1 MAVFRDQSDLAPGS
15 HLWGSIQSNLDS
27 TRFLI
32 LLACPE
38 SAASHWVNKE
48 VEHWCTTKGTE
59 QLIVVL
65 TGGNLQWDAARRDF
79 DDTSDALPPALR
91 GRFTEEPFYV
101 DMRWGRDTPDL
112 SLRLS
117 TFRGAVATIAAPIRG
132 TTPSQLEGEDIR
144 QHRRTRLL
152 ARGAVAGLVVLGLAA
167 SAAALV
173 AVDNRRKAD
182 RRTRE
187 AVGRQVGLFAL
198 DQPIDQIDT
207 AMLLSIA
214 AARLDPDG
222 GPDRFQPGRSLIGKY
237 SRLRSLLYA
246 GTETDAGAGTEPT
259 LSTIRALA
267 LSPDSSQVAAI
278 EWTANG
284 SPQLLIWD
292 ITGSAPG
299 VPTRSALAPDLFP
312 NGTQPSVRYS
322 VTGEAVAEP
331 PIERGEAPQT
341 FVSTDGRRQVVV
353 SKRASLML
361 DLTTD
366 TAVSSDVRS
375 SGVVAVDPSGR
386 FVAVGGERLV
396 VWDLDTGERPLST
409 PSAASAL
416 AWSGTCAD
424 RTATCR
430 LVTGGR
436 SIDVWE
442 PMTGRQITLSAESN
456 AQAVAIST
464 DGMTI
469 VTAGWGSHVAVWSM
483 QPVAGDDERTTVDD
497 PEELGALAQVAR
509 VPDLAAAGSY
519 CDGPMVA
526 VSDTGGRFVVHDP
539 ARSSVALCD
548 GATGAQLAATKVGA
562 QFLPLTALAVDDD
575 GSIAVGGAG
584 YVTAMT
590 PDATGGLPG
599 IAIEAVS
606 GQRSAIVDALAVRDG
621 QIAAGIRT
629 DDPAAT
635 FGRVLLWN
643 PASGSTP
650 IAFAIDSA
658 VVTAIAFVGRNGDAV
673 VVASNDGAAS
683 NDGTASNDGA
693 AATSTLQ
700 VWEVATRR
708 RIGAGFSDDGGTISR
723 LTGDD
728 DSIIALHADGTVLRW
743 PLNRD
748 PAQEICAIVGRSL
761 TRAEW
766 AAAADGALRP
776 YPFVDVCADN
786 T

>member
-15 HLWGSIQSNLDS
+15 HLWGSIQRNLDS
-27 TRFLI
+27 ARFLVV
-32 LLACPE
+32 LACPE
-38 SAASHWVNKE
+38 SARSHWVNKE

-65 TGGNLQWDAARRDF
+65 TGGELQWDAARGDF
-79 DDTSDALPPALR
+79 DEISDALPPALR

-132 TTPSQLEGEDIR
+132 TTPAELEGDDIR

-152 ARGAVAGLVVLGLAA
+152 ARGAVAGLVVLGLTA

-173 AVDNRRKAD
+173 AVDNRRQAD

-187 AVGRQVGLFAL
+187 AVSRQVGLFAL

-207 AMLLSIA
+207 ALLLSIA

-222 GPDRFQPGRSLIGKY
+222 GADRFQAGRSLIGKY
-237 SRLRSLLYA
+237 SRLQSLLYA
-246 GTETDAGAGTEPT
+246 GTETDTVAGAGAGST

-267 LSPDSSQVAAI
+267 LSPDSSQVAAL

-292 ITGSAPG
+292 ITGSASR
-299 VPTRSALAPDLFP
+299 VPTRQALTADLFP
-312 NGTQPSVRYS
+312 NGTQPSVHFTT
-322 VTGEAVAEP
+322 TGQPVVAP
-331 PIERGEAPQT
+331 PVEIGDAPQT
-341 FVSTDGRRQVVV
+341 FLSADGRRQVVV
-353 SKRASLML
+353 SKRASLMF
-361 DLTTD
+361 DLTND
-366 TAVSSDVRS
+366 TVVSSDVRS

-396 VWDLDTGERPLST
+396 VWDLETGERPLST
-409 PSAASAL
+409 PSAASSL
-416 AWSGTCAD
+416 AWSGTCAE

-430 LVTGGR
+430 LVSGGR
-436 SIDVWE
+436 SIEVWE
-442 PMTGRQITLSAESN
+442 PMTGRQIALSVESN
-456 AQAVAIST
+456 AQAMAISA

-483 QPVAGDDERTTVDD
+483 RPAAGDEGRSTVDD
-497 PEELGALAQVAR
+497 PDELGALAQVAQ
-509 VPDLAAAGSY
+509 VPDRATPGSY

-526 VSDTGGRFVVHDP
+526 VSDTGARFVVHDP

-562 QFLPLTALAVDDD
+562 LFLPITALAVGDD
-575 GSIAVGGAG
+575 GTIAVGGAG
-584 YVTAMT
+584 YITAMT
-590 PDATGGLPG
+590 TDATGGLPG

-629 DDPAAT
+629 DDPAAA

-643 PASGSTP
+643 PESGSTP
-650 IAFAIDSA
+650 IAFAIDSTM
-658 VVTAIAFVGRNGDAV
+658 VTAIAFVGQDGDAV
-673 VVASNDGAAS
+673 VVASS
-683 NDGTASNDGA
+683 DGTASNN
-693 AATSTLQ
+693 ATSPTATTLQ

-708 RIGAGFSDDGGTISR
+708 RIGAGFSHDGGTIRR
-723 LTGDD
+723 LAGDEV
-728 DSIIALHADGTVLRW
+728 SIIAVQADGTVFRW

-766 AAAADGALRP
+766 ATAAEGALRT
-776 YPFVDVCADN
+776 YPFVDVCADEP
-786 T
+786 